1 MVSQLIVQLPVI
13 GVLVAGFALIPSRR
27 GRIGAR
33 RANLA
38 MAGLLVLALEFVVS
52 IAWSGLGTL
61 LIMNRTIETSHFGVL
76 ASVLGFFLAV
86 LTATAVALLLAAAVS
101 SAPHPSG
108 PPPPAP
114 FEPAGPHSSPPPT

>member
-1 MVSQLIVQLPVI
+1 MI

-33 RANLA
+33 RSNLA
-38 MAGLLVLALEFVVS
+38 MAGLLALVLEIVIS

-76 ASVLGFFLAV
+76 ASVIGFFLAV

-108 PPPPAP
+108 PPPPAR
-114 FEPAGPHSSPPPT
+114 FEPTAPHSGPHPT

>member
-1 MVSQLIVQLPVI
+1 MGSLWQILSQLIVQLPVI

-38 MAGLLVLALEFVVS
+38 MAGLLALVLEIVIS

-76 ASVLGFFLAV
+76 ASVIGFFLAV
-86 LTATAVALLLAAAVS
+86 LTATAVALLLAAAVG
-101 SAPHPSG
+101 SAPLHSG
-108 PPPPAP
+108 AP
-114 FEPAGPHSSPPPT
+114 GVRGTARGL